1 MATQTLPAG
10 TARAAVDFLTR
21 PFAAAWQGLRL
32 RLAAARA
39 REQLERLDDATLR
52 DIGLARSE
60 ISSANAEALGALE
73 RTRRR
78 LADPRL
84 R

>member
-1 MATQTLPAG
+1 MSTHALHRG
-10 TARAAVDFLTR
+10 TARAAVDFTIRHLT
-21 PFAAAWQGLRL
+21 AARQALRL
-32 RLAAARA
+32 RFETARA
-39 REQLERLDDATLR
+39 HQQLDRLDDAALR

-60 ISSANAEALGALE
+60 IASANAEALGALE

>member
-1 MATQTLPAG
+1 MATHTLHAG
-10 TARAAVDFLTR
+10 TARAAVDFVTR
-21 PFAAAWQGLRL
+21 HLAAARQALRL
-32 RLAAARA
+32 RLEAARA
-39 REQLERLDDATLR
+39 REQLERLDAATLR